1 MVEIIIQYVLIVLLV
16 TGLAYLAYLLK
27 DKDISIKD
35 DYYGFASVIL
45 GSLTSSESTPENAK
59 IILRIISKAVQ
70 FVETNY
76 KNSENTLKEEE
87 AMKISKEATNKLNF
101 KNNIDDESLK
111 YIIRL
116 SAALLPPTNKKIEWE
131 FRILKIESITV
142 LTGREGL

>member
-16 TGLAYLAYLLK
+16 AGLAYLAYLLK
-27 DKDISIKD
+27 DKDINIKD

-45 GSLTSSESTPENAK
+45 GSLTFIESTPANVK
-59 IILRIISKAVQ
+59 IILRIISKAVL

-76 KNSENTLKEEE
+76 KHSENTLKEEE
-87 AMKISKEATNKLNF
+87 AMKISKEATNKLNL

-116 SAALLPPTNKKIEWE
+116 VATLLPPTNKKIE
-131 FRILKIESITV
+131 
-142 LTGREGL
+142 